1 MRRDYFTCVFLSMF
15 AVALL
20 FVAMVPLYFT
30 IDGILLREIGTF
42 EKVVSVAFVSAFLLI
57 IPILAAIYKKIWMS
71 FAIVAYGA
79 LALIP
84 GYLMNHLAGPLAGEE
99 ASLVAIFQ
107 AFVAKAIYAVV
118 HAPFAGTAVVFGN
131 GFATWSLKA
140 FLWIPIVI
148 YVFVQLFR
156 FYRRSYIAEQQSFEV
171 QAQTRVAKIGMN
183 SEMPASKP
191 EVLGTIISAPTSAAP
206 VASASNLPT
215 SSSNSKD
222 VKPRLEK

>member
-1 MRRDYFTCVFLSMF
+1 M
-15 AVALL
+15 
-20 FVAMVPLYFT
+20 
-30 IDGILLREIGTF
+30 
-42 EKVVSVAFVSAFLLI
+42 
-57 IPILAAIYKKIWMS
+57 
-71 FAIVAYGA
+71 
-79 LALIP
+79 
-84 GYLMNHLAGPLAGEE
+84 
-99 ASLVAIFQ
+99 
-107 AFVAKAIYAVV
+107 
-118 HAPFAGTAVVFGN
+118 
-131 GFATWSLKA
+131 
-140 FLWIPIVI
+140 IVI